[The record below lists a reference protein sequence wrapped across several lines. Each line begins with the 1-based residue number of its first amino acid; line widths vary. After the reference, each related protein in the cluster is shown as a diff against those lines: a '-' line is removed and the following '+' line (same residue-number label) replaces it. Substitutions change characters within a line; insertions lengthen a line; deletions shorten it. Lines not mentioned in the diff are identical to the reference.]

1 MTDQPATETPLDPE
15 ALQAFMEGVRGV
27 VLTSGDPGYDDAR
40 GIWNGLIDRRP
51 ALIVQCTGAADVVD
65 AVNFAREQGLLLS
78 VKGGGHNV
86 AGNAVNDGG
95 LVIDLS
101 QMRGVHVEPS
111 TQTVRAQGGALW
123 GDCDRETQLF
133 GLAVPGGVVSTTGIA
148 GLTLHGGVGHLRR
161 KHGLSIDNLLSVDI
175 VTADGQLRR
184 ASATENEDLFWA
196 VRGAGSNFGVVTS
209 FEFQAHPVG
218 PMVMVGAVFY
228 PQEAARDV
236 LPAWRDYMASAPE
249 ELSSLA
255 FFWNVPPHEPF
266 PPEHHGKPVLILAGV
281 YSGSVE
287 DGEPVVQ
294 PLRELAQPLI
304 DLSGPWPWLGLQSGF
319 DALFPP
325 GELRY
330 WKSRAFAALPEEAID
345 EIADWAA
352 RRPTPLTDI
361 TIWHHGGAMSRVDE
375 TATAYAGR
383 DAPFLVTGEV
393 SWTDP
398 AQSDEAIEWGRDFWA
413 AMGRH
418 STGGLYLNFPGLGEE
433 KEELVKAGYGANY
446 ERLAALK
453 AKYDPDNLFRMNL
466 NITPASWGPRPGGP
480 RGLRRQPSCAST
492 RGRLLIPR
500 GAAGRLRP
508 LSPRAARLYT
518 RGTLTTEYVVVGV
531 GGVLNLALIA

>member
-1 MTDQPATETPLDPE
+1 MTTQLATEVTLDPE
-15 ALQAFMEGVRGV
+15 AIQGFVEGLRGA
-27 VLTSGDPGYDDAR
+27 VLRPGDQGYDDAR
-40 GIWNGLIDRRP
+40 AIWNGLIDRRP

-65 AVNFAREQGLLLS
+65 AVNFAREHNLLLS

-101 QMRGVHVEPS
+101 QMRGVHADPS
-111 TQTVRAQGGALW
+111 TQVVRVQGGATW

-161 KHGLSIDNLLSVDI
+161 KHGLSIDNLLSVDV
-175 VTADGQLRR
+175 VTADGRLRR

-218 PMVMVGAVFY
+218 PTIMVGAVFY
-228 PQEAARDV
+228 PLEDIRAV
-236 LPAWRDYMASAPE
+236 MPAWRDYMAQAPE

-255 FFWNVPPHEPF
+255 ICWSVPAHDPF
-266 PPEHHGKPVLILAGV
+266 PPEHRGKPVFIVAAA
-281 YSGSVE
+281 YAGSVE
-287 DGEPVVQ
+287 DGEPAVQ
-294 PLRELAQPLI
+294 PLRELARPVI

-319 DALFPP
+319 DALFPK

-330 WKSRAFAALPEEAID
+330 WKSRALAELSEEAID

-352 RRPTPLTDI
+352 RRPTPITDI
-361 TIWHHGGAMSRVDE
+361 AIWHHGGAMSRVDE

-383 DAPFLVTGEV
+383 EAPFLVTGEV

-398 AQSDEAIEWGRDFWA
+398 SQTGEAITWGREFWD

-433 KEELVKAGYGANY
+433 NDALVRAGYGANY
-446 ERLAALK
+446 DRLAALK
-453 AKYDPDNLFRMNL
+453 AKYDPTNLFRMNI
-466 NITPASWGPRPGGP
+466 NITPAS
-480 RGLRRQPSCAST
+480 
-492 RGRLLIPR
+492 
-500 GAAGRLRP
+500 
-508 LSPRAARLYT
+508 
-518 RGTLTTEYVVVGV
+518 
-531 GGVLNLALIA
+531 

>member
-15 ALQAFMEGVRGV
+15 ALQAFIEGVRGV

-51 ALIVQCTGAADVVD
+51 ALIVRCTGAADVVD
-65 AVNFAREQGLLLS
+65 AVNFARERGLLLS

-123 GDCDRETQLF
+123 GDCDREAQLF

-161 KHGLSIDNLLSVDI
+161 KHGLSIDSLLSVDI
-175 VTADGQLRR
+175 VTADGRLRR

-209 FEFQAHPVG
+209 FEFRAHQVG

-255 FFWNVPPHEPF
+255 FLWNVPPGEPF
-266 PPEHHGKPVLILAGV
+266 PSEHHGKPVLILAGV

-325 GELRY
+325 GDLRY
-330 WKSRAFAALPEEAID
+330 WKSRAFAALPEEAIE
-345 EIADWAA
+345 EIAEWAA
-352 RRPTPLTDI
+352 RRLTPLTDI

-375 TATAYAGR
+375 RATSYAGR

-398 AQSDEAIEWGRDFWA
+398 AQSDEAIKWGRDFWA

-446 ERLAALK
+446 ERLAVLK

-466 NITPASWGPRPGGP
+466 NITPAS
-480 RGLRRQPSCAST
+480 
-492 RGRLLIPR
+492 
-500 GAAGRLRP
+500 
-508 LSPRAARLYT
+508 
-518 RGTLTTEYVVVGV
+518 
-531 GGVLNLALIA
+531 

>member
-15 ALQAFMEGVRGV
+15 ALQAFIEGVRGV

-65 AVNFAREQGLLLS
+65 AVNFARERGLLLS

-123 GDCDRETQLF
+123 GDCDREAQLF

-161 KHGLSIDNLLSVDI
+161 KHGLSIDSLLSVDI
-175 VTADGQLRR
+175 VTADGRLRR

-209 FEFQAHPVG
+209 FEFRAHPVG

-255 FFWNVPPHEPF
+255 FFWNVPPGEPF
-266 PPEHHGKPVLILAGV
+266 PSEHHGKPVLILAGV

-319 DALFPP
+319 DALFPS
-325 GELRY
+325 GDLRY
-330 WKSRAFAALPEEAID
+330 WKSRAFAALPEEAIE
-345 EIADWAA
+345 EIAEWAA

-375 TATAYAGR
+375 RATAYAGR

-398 AQSDEAIEWGRDFWA
+398 AQSDEAIKWGRDFWA

-446 ERLAALK
+446 ERLAVLK

-466 NITPASWGPRPGGP
+466 NITPAS
-480 RGLRRQPSCAST
+480 
-492 RGRLLIPR
+492 
-500 GAAGRLRP
+500 
-508 LSPRAARLYT
+508 
-518 RGTLTTEYVVVGV
+518 
-531 GGVLNLALIA
+531 